1 MKKDKFGYTIQNEI
15 LFFVTKKSKTFM
27 QNPEAIPISMS
38 AYNDTARY
46 TKYVQVY
53 DTENQLYYT
62 ATRKLIDSKCTIS
75 MADDISYMIL
85 PLQYWQVSTSGNTS
99 DFLFAPEDYQLVR

>member
-1 MKKDKFGYTIQNEI
+1 VKKDKYGYTIQNEI
-15 LFFVTKKSKTFM
+15 LFFVTKKSKTFT

-38 AYNDTARY
+38 AYNDTAKY

-62 ATRKLIDSKCTIS
+62 ASRKLVDSKCVIKS
-75 MADDISYMIL
+75 VDDISCLVL
-85 PLQYWQVSTSGNTS
+85 PIQYWQVSTSGNTS
-99 DFLFAPEDYQLVR
+99 DFLFVPEDYQLVR